1 MWYKSVIPIW
11 NHLKIL
17 QFIPFQ
23 KPGFWFIEIDTKFIG
38 EIWSGGS
45 QKKWLHAIPNPESQI
60 FMIFHDYLL
69 SYIIRIMLK
78 MRNSGKFGIRDRKLV
93 KECGEQLLCI
103 IESKILILFFLFIQG
118 SYEERCLRSCLR
130 WCSWTYCRHQ
140 HQKGCCCHPEH
151 GLECFQV
158 KIIEFFLSFLV
169 PSSSY
174 FNI

>member
-17 QFIPFQ
+17 QFISFQ

-103 IESKILILFFLFIQG
+103 IESKILILFFSLFKVHMKRG
-118 SYEERCLRSCLR
+118 VFEAVFVDA
-130 WCSWTYCRHQ
+130 
-140 HQKGCCCHPEH
+140 
-151 GLECFQV
+151 LEPIAV
-158 KIIEFFLSFLV
+158 TNIKKAVVATLNMDLSA
-169 PSSSY
+169 SR
-174 FNI
+174 